1 MEMQMLIDM
10 WSLVK
15 AYSNVKERDIIA
27 SKFIDIALDHGTT
40 DEELKELIGI
50 DDELDEAVREIL
62 EDTADKE
69 DEYDYGDG
77 HSEEYSDYD

>member
-1 MEMQMLIDM
+1 MYLL
-10 WSLVK
+10 SG
-15 AYSNVKERDIIA
+15 NVKERDIVA

-50 DDELDEAVREIL
+50 DDELDDAVREIL
-62 EDTADKE
+62 EDTADEE

>member
-1 MEMQMLIDM
+1 MLIDM

-15 AYSNVKERDIIA
+15 AYSNVKERDIVA

-50 DDELDEAVREIL
+50 DRR
-62 EDTADKE
+62 
-69 DEYDYGDG
+69 
-77 HSEEYSDYD
+77 